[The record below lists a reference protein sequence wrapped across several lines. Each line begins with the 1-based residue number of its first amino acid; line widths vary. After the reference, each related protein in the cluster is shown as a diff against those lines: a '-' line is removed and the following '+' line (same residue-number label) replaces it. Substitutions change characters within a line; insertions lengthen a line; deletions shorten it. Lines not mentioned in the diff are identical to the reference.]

1 MQETEPTRRRWLRLT
16 LNLSAKLN
24 ILLLGAMVVIFALLG
39 YLNVR
44 LHRQHLEQTTL
55 LSAERVSDVIKHS
68 TTDYMLR
75 NDREG
80 LYNSIQTMAHQ
91 PGMEKI
97 RIFDQEGRI
106 TYTTDSVE
114 QNHVVDKTAE
124 ACYACH
130 TQSQPLAR
138 LNRPDRFRIYRNA
151 AGTRVLGIITP
162 IENQPSCSNASCHAH
177 PAEQQILGVLDT
189 NLSLAKADV
198 QLAESSRR
206 MIAYTACALL
216 LIAVLSWFFIRRVV
230 GLPVKA
236 LERGTERLA
245 AGDLGYQ
252 IDVQS
257 HDEIGELAHSFN
269 GMSRQL
275 QAEHNENLAWTR
287 TLEQRVEQ
295 KTGELRRAH
304 EHALHTEKMASI
316 GKMAAVLAHEINN
329 PLSGILTYAKLLR
342 KWIERQESDRQETER
357 QEKERQEKARQEKG
371 REDTNHQEI
380 PPDDFAVIR
389 HKEIIDS
396 LDLIASE
403 SRRCGDLVKN
413 LLTFSR
419 TTPMNLQPTNVN
431 QVIDRSLRLVQHQ
444 LDLGG
449 IQVEQRLD
457 PNLPEVLCDAAQIEQ
472 VILALVMNALDAM
485 PQGGNLWL
493 TTTFS
498 HRDSYIQ
505 IVVRDDGSGIPP
517 EILPRIF
524 EPFLTTKETGRGV
537 GLGLAISHSILERHN
552 GNIEVQSEPGRGTT
566 FTLTLPWDA
575 AKEAVS
581 PAGARVTPSSNE
593 IAAITTGR

>member
-1 MQETEPTRRRWLRLT
+1 MQETEPTRSRWLRLT
-16 LNLSAKLN
+16 FTLSAKLN
-24 ILLLGAMVVIFALLG
+24 ILLLGAMIVIFGLLG

-80 LYNSIQTMAHQ
+80 LYHSIQTMADE

-106 TYTTDSVE
+106 TYTTDSAE

-162 IENQPSCSNASCHAH
+162 IENQASCSNAACHAH
-177 PAEQQILGVLDT
+177 PAEQKILGVLDT
-189 NLSLAKADV
+189 NLSLAKADT

-206 MIAYTACALL
+206 MKAYTGCALL
-216 LIAVLSWFFIRRVV
+216 LIALLSWFFIWQVV
-230 GLPVKA
+230 GRPVKA

-252 IDVQS
+252 IDVHSQ
-257 HDEIGELAHSFN
+257 DEIGELAQSFN

-275 QAEHNENLAWTR
+275 ESEHNQNVAWTH

-295 KTGELRRAH
+295 KTRELKRAH

-342 KWIERQESDRQETER
+342 KWTDREETPREAAGV
-357 QEKERQEKARQEKG
+357 ARQ
-371 REDTNHQEI
+371 
-380 PPDDFAVIR
+380 
-389 HKEIIDS
+389 KEIRES

-444 LDLGG
+444 LDLAS
-449 IQVEQRLD
+449 ILVEQRLD
-457 PNLPEVLCDAAQIEQ
+457 PNLPLVLCDAAQIEQ

-493 TTTFS
+493 TTTFNREES
-498 HRDSYIQ
+498 RVQ

-552 GNIEVQSEPGRGTT
+552 GNIEVQSDPGRGTT
-566 FTLTLPWDA
+566 FTVTLPWESDA
-575 AKEAVS
+575 DKAMPS
-581 PAGARVTPSSNE
+581 PENE
-593 IAAITTGR
+593 IVATSSGR

>member
-1 MQETEPTRRRWLRLT
+1 MRETDLNRGRWIRLT
-16 LNLSAKLN
+16 HSLSAKLN
-24 ILLLGAMVVIFALLG
+24 ILLLGAMVLIFAPLG

-44 LHRQHLEQTTL
+44 LHRQHLEQNTL
-55 LSAERVSDVIKHS
+55 LSAERISDVIKHG

-80 LYNSIQTMAHQ
+80 LYRSIQTMAAE

-97 RIFDQEGRI
+97 RIFDQDGRI
-106 TYTTDSVE
+106 TYTTDDAE
-114 QNHVVDKTAE
+114 ENHVVDKTAE

-130 TQSQPLAR
+130 SQSQPLAR
-138 LNRPDRFRIYRNA
+138 VNRPDRFRIYRNS

-162 IENQPSCSNASCHAH
+162 IENQPTCSNAACHAH
-177 PAEQQILGVLDT
+177 PAEQKILGVLDT

-198 QLAESSRR
+198 QLAESTRR
-206 MIAYTACALL
+206 MVIYTACALL
-216 LIAVLSWFFIRRVV
+216 LIAVLTWFVVWRVV
-230 GLPVKA
+230 GKPVKA
-236 LERGTERLA
+236 LQRGTEHLA

-252 IDVQS
+252 IEVHS
-257 HDEIGELAHSFN
+257 KDEIGKLATSFN
-269 GMSRQL
+269 GMSEEL
-275 QAEHNENLAWTR
+275 EKEHSQNVLWTQ

-295 KTGELRRAH
+295 KTRELKRAH

-342 KWIERQESDRQETER
+342 KWVGHDDAGMSRR
-357 QEKERQEKARQEKG
+357 G
-371 REDTNHQEI
+371 EI
-380 PPDDFAVIR
+380 Y
-389 HKEIIDS
+389 ES

-419 TTPMNLQPTNVN
+419 TTPMNLQPTNLN

-444 LDLGG
+444 FDLAG
-449 IQVEQRLD
+449 IQVQQQLD
-457 PNLPEVLCDAAQIEQ
+457 PDLPPVHCDGAQIEQ
-472 VILALVMNALDAM
+472 VLLALIMNAIDAM

-493 TTTFS
+493 TTS
-498 HRDSYIQ
+498 CNDNDSTVRL
-505 IVVRDDGSGIPP
+505 VVQDDGAGIPA

-537 GLGLAISHSILERHN
+537 GLGLAISQNILERHH
-552 GNIEVQSEPGRGTT
+552 GSIEVQSEVGRGTT
-566 FTLTLPWDA
+566 FTVTLPWEGS
-575 AKEAVS
+575 AKQNDPS
-581 PAGARVTPSSNE
+581 PAE
-593 IAAITTGR
+593 IAAVASGRG